1 MSNQSGALNQ
11 RIGNSLSWR
20 GSRPFEVAVKL
31 SRRTI
36 CASLWDVKRKC
47 GRFQRTP
54 AARTIT
60 RFHAARAAIRKLS
73 GRILNATSRVAS
85 CRGHERALHRLS
97 RETAPPQHVRRAV
110 PGRRGNAFH
119 PLWQHHSELAGCTP
133 RQLANE
139 FAHRPLLLARRLLNP
154 PTRKPQPTNGR
165 ARASG
170 EMMVGLPPNR
180 WRFVF
185 LHEFQTWHGTLT

>member
-1 MSNQSGALNQ
+1 MRNAREQSISAEAASDRVSGRVVEPKRSSEPAHWELPFMA
-11 RIGNSLSWR
+11 RFAAVRSR
-20 GSRPFEVAVKL
+20 GEVKQANYLRLIVECQEKM
-31 SRRTI
+31 REI
-36 CASLWDVKRKC
+36 
-47 GRFQRTP
+47 QRTP

-110 PGRRGNAFH
+110 RGREGTH
-119 PLWQHHSELAGCTP
+119 STLWQRHSELAGCTP

-139 FAHRPLLLARRLLNP
+139 SAHRPLLLA
-154 PTRKPQPTNGR
+154 G
-165 ARASG
+165 G
-170 EMMVGLPPNR
+170 C
-180 WRFVF
+180 
-185 LHEFQTWHGTLT
+185 